1 MALMAD
7 GNGAYTIAQSIEMG
21 RALGALDFVW
31 LEEPLPSAA
40 AT

>member
-1 MALMAD
+1 MAS
-7 GNGAYTIAQSIEMG
+7 IIVQSIEMG

-31 LEEPLPSAA
+31 RSHSPSGA